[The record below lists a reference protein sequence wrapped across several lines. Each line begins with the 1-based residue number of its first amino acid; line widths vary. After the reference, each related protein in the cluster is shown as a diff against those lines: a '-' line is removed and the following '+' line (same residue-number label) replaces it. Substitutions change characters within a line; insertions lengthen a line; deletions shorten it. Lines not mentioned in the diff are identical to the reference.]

1 MDFRFWILDWKDLE
15 MERLQ
20 KVLAK
25 AGLGSRRSCEELIV
39 EGHISVNGKI
49 VNTLGVKIDPK
60 VDTIRVDGTQ
70 IKLERKVY
78 LFLNKPRGYVT
89 TLHDPEGR
97 PTISSLL
104 KGVRERVYP
113 VGRLD
118 YNSEGLLFLT
128 NDGDLA
134 NKLIH
139 PKYKVPKTYLVKL
152 KGKLEEEDIMRLRK
166 GLKLNEGKTL
176 PAKVVV
182 EKLLP
187 KNTILKI
194 TITEGKKRQIRR
206 MGEIINHSVL
216 SLKRVQFGPFKLGK
230 LRKGEYVYLN
240 PEEVKRVL

>member
-1 MDFRFWILDWKDLE
+1 

-20 KVLAK
+20 KILAQ
-25 AGLGSRRSCEELIV
+25 AGVGSRRRCKELIL

-49 VNTLGVKIDPK
+49 VKIPGVKIDTK
-60 VDTIRVDGTQ
+60 VDTIRFDGSP

-78 LFLNKPRGYVT
+78 LLLNKPKGYVT
-89 TLHDPEGR
+89 TLSDPEGR

-104 KGVRERVYP
+104 KGVKERVYP

-128 NDGDLA
+128 NDGDLT

-139 PKYKVPKTYLVKL
+139 PKYKVPKTYLVKF
-152 KGKLEEEDIMRLRK
+152 KGKLEEKDIMRLRR
-166 GLKLNEGKTL
+166 GIRLNEGKTL

-182 EKLLP
+182 EKILP

-206 MGEIINHSVL
+206 MGEIINHTVL
-216 SLKRVQFGPFKLGK
+216 SLKRTQFGPFRLGK
-230 LRKGEYVYLN
+230 LKKGEYVYLN
-240 PEEVKRVL
+240 SDEVKMKLKNMFSYG